1 MILWNTLCIHVSKE
15 RPGLEVKIW
24 ESYEVHVNLEVSEN
38 KENCEPGDIV
48 FSECLEKGI
57 IKSRFISDQVKDGKM
72 VLELN
77 GVCVSKRWSFFKR
90 VGE

>member
-1 MILWNTLCIHVSKE
+1 M
-15 RPGLEVKIW
+15 KIW

-38 KENCEPGDIV
+38 KENCEPGHIV

-77 GVCVSKRWSFFKR
+77 GVCLKEVEFFQEGWW
-90 VGE
+90 VMV

>member
-38 KENCEPGDIV
+38 KENCEPGHIV

-77 GVCVSKRWSFFKR
+77 GVCLKEVEFFQE
-90 VGE
+90 GW

>member
-1 MILWNTLCIHVSKE
+1 MSQ
-15 RPGLEVKIW
+15 RSGLEMKIW

-38 KENCEPGDIV
+38 KEDCEPGDII
-48 FSECLEKGI
+48 FNECLEKGI
-57 IKSRFISDQVKDGKM
+57 IKSRFISDQVEDGEM